1 MGRMQKPLNKGIF
14 FQSSGRKLFFGVK
27 EMETDTIAAISTAIG
42 EGGIAVIRISGDE
55 ALAIADKIYRGKS
68 SLTNAESHTV
78 HYGHVVHYQSGEVID
93 EVLVTVLRAPRTYT
107 REDTVEISCHGGII
121 PVQTTLESILL
132 AGARL
137 AEPGEFTKRAFLNGR
152 IDLSQAEA
160 VIDLIRAKTEH
171 AARIA
176 NQQAEGR
183 LSKLIRTLRNEILE
197 TLAHLAVNV
206 DYPEYDAEEMT
217 SQLLTQRCLHINDE
231 LDRLLQTARQGKII
245 REGIATVIV
254 GRPNVGK
261 SSLLNALAQENRAI
275 VTDIPGT
282 TRDVLEEFVNIRG
295 IPLRLL
301 DTAGIRETEDVVEKI
316 GVERSQEALEKAD
329 LLLIVLNYAEPL
341 QEEDQTLLKM
351 SQQITSV
358 VIVNKTDLPQKCDL
372 EQVKSMVGNVPVIQ
386 TSLKNQQGIE
396 QLEKAI
402 EDQFF
407 AGKIESTDMT
417 YVSNARHIQLLEQ
430 AKANIE
436 EGIAG
441 IQQGFPL
448 DLVEI
453 DLKNAYQ
460 ALGEVIGESVGED
473 LIDQIFSQFCLGK

>member
-1 MGRMQKPLNKGIF
+1 
-14 FQSSGRKLFFGVK
+14 
-27 EMETDTIAAISTAIG
+27 METDTIAAISTAIG
-42 EGGIAVIRISGDE
+42 EGGIAVIRISGED
-55 ALAIADKIYRGKS
+55 ALSIADKIYEGRE
-68 SLTNAESHTV
+68 SLIKAKSHTV
-78 HYGHVVHYQSGEVID
+78 HYGHVVHYQTREVID
-93 EVLVTVLRAPRTYT
+93 EVLVTVMRAPRTYT
-107 REDTVEISCHGGII
+107 REDTVEISCHGGMI

-160 VIDLIRAKTEH
+160 VIDLIRAKTEQ

-183 LSKLIRTLRNEILE
+183 LSKQIRALREEILE

-217 SQLLTQRCLHINDE
+217 SQLLSKRCVHIKDE
-231 LDRLLQTARQGKII
+231 IDRLLQTARQGKII

-282 TRDVLEEFVNIRG
+282 TRDVLEEFVNVQG

-301 DTAGIRETEDVVEKI
+301 DTAGIRETEDVVEQI
-316 GVERSQEALEKAD
+316 GVKRSQEALERAD
-329 LLLIVLNYAEPL
+329 LLLIVLNFAEPL
-341 QEEDQTLLKM
+341 QEEDEKLLMM
-351 SQQITSV
+351 SKQITSV
-358 VIVNKTDLPQKCDL
+358 VIVNKTDLPQQCDL
-372 EQVKSMVGNVPVIQ
+372 QQVKAIVGNVPVIQ
-386 TSLKNQQGIE
+386 TSLKQQQGIE

-402 EDQFF
+402 VNQFF
-407 AGKIESTDMT
+407 AGKIETDDMT
-417 YVSNARHIQLLEQ
+417 YVSNARHIQLLKT
-430 AKANIE
+430 ALANVE